1 MKVIYLLL
9 YIVAAVCFGL
19 AAFAGRSTLGS
30 KLGGRGGGRG
40 VNLDLVAAGLLAWV
54 LVPLLDQLQRV
65 DD

>member
-19 AAFAGRSTLGS
+19 AAFSRSGVGS
-30 KLGGRGGGRG
+30 KVGARTGSI
-40 VNLDLVAAGLLAWV
+40 DLLAAGLLAWV
-54 LVPLLDQLQRV
+54 LVPLLQQLQLV

>member
-19 AAFAGRSTLGS
+19 AAFAAGRSTVGS
-30 KLGGRGGGRG
+30 KVGGRGGN
-40 VNLDLVAAGLLAWV
+40 VNLVAAGLLAWV
-54 LVPLLDQLQRV
+54 LVPLLQQLQLV